1 MNFFVHFLDLDS
13 ILNIFRKKMTLRAD
27 VFLSLET
34 GLGKCLKSPVSE
46 DPLTSNMVNGPK
58 HWWKLNDS
66 NFTILIDHSEGRL
79 GWKNLS
85 E

>member
-1 MNFFVHFLDLDS
+1 
-13 ILNIFRKKMTLRAD
+13 MTLRAD

-58 HWWKLNDS
+58 H
-66 NFTILIDHSEGRL
+66 
-79 GWKNLS
+79 
-85 E
+85 